1 MTGENNHDESI
12 DYKKQQIVNPSKY
25 STDSK
30 LKPEES
36 NFEDTQYYSTENLN
50 DFNDIVDSLSN
61 INVYSDT
68 RSSQDLM
75 SVTWSGKTSNLN
87 SFDNSNISDSEN
99 LYNTSG
105 FNTNSNDNDRTYS
118 LLSSSFPDSVSS
130 DHLHSDDY
138 QKCIQSSSL
147 SDWKPSGTESMSS
160 SPNTSSTSKYS
171 CDSYYRQSPSQTDPN
186 NYMNLKFHMG
196 SFRTGGTQNFDIF
209 TPDTVSDA
217 NHKLYSPMDSMYK
230 TPTTHEDYE
239 SKCVYEQNN
248 LNEHGNYENNV
259 LEAKPKS
266 SHSFDYQE
274 HSPLSNDNNSYYS
287 RDNGSCGQYEINMS
301 DSEDSNSYVPG
312 GYHPVAIGEV
322 YNNRYKIEAKLGWG
336 YFSTVWL
343 ASDLASGPDTFVAL
357 KFQRSAKMYTDAVLD
372 EIDLLNTVINGK
384 NSNEWV
390 STSTVYSKLLGQNY
404 NPSNGVVSYLDNF
417 MVTGPNGMH
426 ICVVFEVMGPNILT
440 LIKLYRFQGIPIPLV
455 KKIATHVLL
464 GLDYLHRVCK
474 IIHTDIKPENILIT
488 SPLNLYKHSLEQN
501 HKSGNKS
508 NLSNER
514 YNLPGLSFG
523 RVDLNNCVREQ
534 NGIGNEN
541 DLSYI
546 KNLVRPCYSDP
557 TLTTSYDHSYALQET
572 LLRRP
577 YHHITWNMM
586 KNVDRNLN
594 KSHYHPSVLTSIGLN
609 QFGVRR
615 TRIRT
620 SNGFVQ
626 IKPHTLEQFN
636 DPQTIYKICDLGNAC
651 WIDKHFT
658 EEIQT
663 RQYRSPEAILNI
675 GYNHLA
681 DIWSLACVIFELI
694 TGDYLFDPN
703 GKEAVQ
709 RDSNHLLLIVE
720 LLGQIPNYMIQNSKK
735 AKNLSFNQINK
746 IKRWP
751 LESVLIKKYNMDKKE
766 ASEISNFL
774 SCMLRINP
782 SERHTAQQLLS
793 HKWLKE

>member
-1 MTGENNHDESI
+1 MKGEKNHDESI
-12 DYKKQQIVNPSKY
+12 DYKKNETINQLKY

-30 LKPEES
+30 RKSDKNIVEE
-36 NFEDTQYYSTENLN
+36 TQYYSTENLH

-61 INVYSDT
+61 INLCSDT
-68 RSSQDLM
+68 RSSQDVM
-75 SVTWSGKTSNLN
+75 SVPWSEKTSKSH
-87 SFDNSNISDSEN
+87 SFDDSNISDSE
-99 LYNTSG
+99 LRYNSSG
-105 FNTNSNDNDRTYS
+105 YNTNSNENDRTYS
-118 LLSSSFPDSVSS
+118 IVSSSLPDTVSS
-130 DHLHSDDY
+130 DHLNSEDN
-138 QKCIQSSSL
+138 QKNIQSSPPL
-147 SDWKPSGTESMSS
+147 SDWKPSCTESMIS
-160 SPNTSSTSKYS
+160 SPNTSSPSKFS
-171 CDSYYRQSPSQTDPN
+171 CDSYYRQSPSPSDPN
-186 NYMNLKFHMG
+186 HYMNLKLQMG
-196 SFRTGGTQNFDIF
+196 SLMTGTAQNFDIF
-209 TPDTVSDA
+209 TPDTTSDA
-217 NHKLYSPMDSMYK
+217 NHMLYSPNDSIYK
-230 TPTTHEDYE
+230 TASTYDDYE
-239 SKCVYEQNN
+239 SKYIKEVYQLNN
-248 LNEHGNYENNV
+248 QANDENNG
-259 LEAKPKS
+259 LEVKS
-266 SHSFDYQE
+266 TSHLFNDE
-274 HSPLSNDNNSYYS
+274 DHSCSSNGNNSYDS
-287 RDNGSCGQYEINMS
+287 KENGSCGQYEVNMS
-301 DSEDSNSYVPG
+301 ESEDSNSYVPG
-312 GYHPVAIGEV
+312 GYHPVMIGEI

-343 ASDLASGPDTFVAL
+343 ASDLSSEPDTFVAL

-390 STSTVYSKLLGQNY
+390 STSSVYNKLLGKNY

-440 LIKLYRFQGIPIPLV
+440 LIKLYKFQGIPIKLV

-488 SPLNLYKHSLEQN
+488 SPLNLYKHSLENNHSPVNQN
-501 HKSGNKS
+501 KNS
-508 NLSNER
+508 NDVKN
-514 YNLPGLSFG
+514 SFNYS
-523 RVDLNNCVREQ
+523 VEKKVMNNCKQEE
-534 NGIGNEN
+534 NGVGNEN
-541 DLSYI
+541 DLCYI
-546 KNLVRPCYSDP
+546 KNLIRPCYSDP
-557 TLTTSYDHSYALQET
+557 TLTTSYDHNYALQET

-586 KNVDRNLN
+586 KTVDRSLN
-594 KSHYHPSVLTSIGLN
+594 KSYYHPSVLSSIGVN
-609 QFGVRR
+609 PFGVRR

-626 IKPHTLEQFN
+626 IKPYTLEQFH

-651 WIDKHFT
+651 WTDKHFT

-703 GKEAVQ
+703 GKEALQ

-751 LESVLIKKYNMDKKE
+751 LESVLVKKYNMDKKE
-766 ASEISNFL
+766 ASELANFL

-793 HKWLKE
+793 HKWLKD